1 MRRSLRHAT
10 SIGCAGKNVHVKRA
24 GGLELVGTRKA
35 QNDGNFNL
43 FKKNEKVAGR
53 DLIGPRRGAKD
64 GCRCLGD
71 FLA

>member
-1 MRRSLRHAT
+1 
-10 SIGCAGKNVHVKRA
+10 VHVKRA